1 MTLPDI
7 QRSRRFARVRP
18 GRCSRLAACAGLAL
32 AMAAPGASAA
42 PPLLSKDRSPVRI
55 DSSYGNGN
63 FGSWQVD
70 EFGLP
75 AFRYA
80 LDEAVDP
87 RAAQPEI
94 YRRTD
99 TTDAWHQV
107 GNDHLQANAYNHGYV
122 ELWSQDR
129 LMQWANRYDAA
140 NRHYAGGYG
149 YLKVGDKVISTL
161 YSDRPTESTF
171 QRDFGVGYYRKRLAA
186 EGVEVDQQTF
196 APFGDDPL
204 LLDQVTIT
212 NTTAAARKVSWFE
225 YWDVNPFNQAT
236 GSQHDIGL
244 GQPAYDQDS
253 RTLSVQQIGAP
264 DGDSKPLSLFAAALS
279 GPVDGFDTSVTSFFG
294 AGTRAAPAAATA
306 DKLTGTI
313 ALPSLP
319 GASSDQLFAFRAPV
333 ELGPGES
340 VTLRYAYGLA
350 HAEQIPGLVAKYR
363 DASDPFK
370 ASEGA
375 WAAWV
380 PRADLGAGRRW
391 VAREIQWDA
400 YLLRSASVYEEEC
413 GAHNITQGGYYQYDT
428 GENLGYRSWLHYLL
442 PMAYAEP
449 ELAREIL
456 RYSIKWQP
464 PGAPA
469 GQQEPYGTGP
479 LCTRFDLGSSNDL
492 DFWLLLAAGE
502 YGLGT
507 RDTKFFDEQLTYYG
521 TTQQASAW
529 QHIKE
534 AFAHQETLRGP
545 HGGYI
550 MGATGDWNDFSTELE
565 QLSESNLVTAQL
577 AYAYP
582 KLAELADLRGD
593 TEFAAQLRKAGA
605 EDLATMKGQW
615 TGRWYTRGWSGS
627 NQVGTGVIFEE
638 PQPWAILAGAPT
650 PEQAAT
656 LAAGIHRFLD
666 GYGAPN
672 GPAAYGTAQVP
683 SRHDPDVTELGPEAR
698 TVALLPPP
706 FLEALPDASL
716 TGASQWPGG
725 IWFDLNGHLTWAYAS
740 LDGILP
746 NARDLAWDEYT
757 RNTLAKHADLYPD
770 HWQGT
775 ISVDDVCHAFYGNHP
790 ESCGTGL
797 SQVYSGQITEQ
808 ATWMVMDAIR
818 LAGITPTGGGFD
830 IAPHL
835 PFGHFSLRLPQI
847 GIASET
853 RRMRG
858 YITPLQDG
866 SMQLDVKPPVSADSG
881 SLVTWANGRRVP
893 HTISGSSARFR
904 VPASAGARTDWAI
917 TWKANR
923 VRLPSARRCVDR
935 RKFSFRLHHGPG
947 AHVVRVEVFVNGK
960 RTLRRRGRNI
970 RRVTVK
976 RLPRKR
982 FTLRIV
988 ATQTG
993 GSKLISTRRYRG
1005 CRKGR
1010 PTTRAHHHRPRAVL

>member
-1 MTLPDI
+1 MGGGVALL
-7 QRSRRFARVRP
+7 RP
-18 GRCSRLAACAGLAL
+18 GRWAACAALAL
-32 AMAAPGASAA
+32 AIAAPGASAA
-42 PPLLSKDRSPVRI
+42 PPLLSKDRSQVRI
-55 DSSYGNGN
+55 DSSYGNGS

-70 EFGLP
+70 QFGLP
-75 AFRYA
+75 AFRYS
-80 LDEAVDP
+80 LDEAADP
-87 RAAQPEI
+87 RAEQPEI

-149 YLKVGDKVISTL
+149 YLNVDGKVISTL
-161 YSDRPTESTF
+161 YADRPAGSEF

-186 EGVEVDQQTF
+186 EGVAVDQRTF

-204 LLDQVTIT
+204 LLDEVTIENT
-212 NTTAAARKVSWFE
+212 STTAKKVSWFE
-225 YWDVNPFNQAT
+225 YWDVDPFNQAS

-244 GQPAYDQDS
+244 AQPAYDEATH
-253 RTLSVQQIGAP
+253 TLSVQQVTAA
-264 DGDSKPLSLFAAALS
+264 DGDTKPLSIFAAALS
-279 GPVDGFDTSVTSFFG
+279 GPVDGFDTSIGSFFG
-294 AGTRAAPAAATA
+294 AGTRAAPTAVTA
-306 DKLTGTI
+306 DKLIGTI
-313 ALPSLP
+313 APPSP
-319 GASSDQLFAFRAPV
+319 TGFPSDQLFAFRAPL

-340 VTLRYAYGLA
+340 VTLRYAYGIA
-350 HAEQIPGLVAKYR
+350 HADQIAALVAKYR
-363 DASDPFK
+363 DADDPFV
-370 ASEGA
+370 ASEEA
-375 WAAWV
+375 WADWV
-380 PRADLGAGRRW
+380 PKAGFGADRRW

-428 GENLGYRSWLHYLL
+428 GDNLGYRSWLHYAL
-442 PMAYAEP
+442 PITYAEP

-464 PGAPA
+464 PGPA
-469 GQQEPYGTGP
+469 AAQQNPYGTGP

-507 RDTKFFDEQLTYYG
+507 RDTKFFDEQLSYYG
-521 TTQQASAW
+521 TTQTASAW

-545 HGGYI
+545 HGGYV

-593 TEFAAQLRKAGA
+593 TEFAAALRKAGA
-605 EDLATMKGQW
+605 ENLDTIRGQW

-650 PEQAAT
+650 AEQAAT
-656 LAAGIHRFLD
+656 LAGSIHRFLD
-666 GYGAPN
+666 GYGTPK
-672 GPAAYGTAQVP
+672 GPAQYGTAQVP

-698 TVALLPPP
+698 AVALLPPP
-706 FLEALPDASL
+706 FLEQLPDASL

-740 LDGILP
+740 LDGVLP

-818 LAGITPTGGGFD
+818 LAGITPTREGFA

-835 PFGHFSLRLPQI
+835 PFARFSLRLPQI
-847 GIASET
+847 GVASER

-858 YITPLQDG
+858 YVTPLEDG
-866 SMQLDVKPPVSADSG
+866 PVQLDVTPPATADAG
-881 SLVTWANGRRVP
+881 TLVAWANGRTVP
-893 HTISGSSARFR
+893 HAISGSAVRFS
-904 VPASAGARTDWAI
+904 VPGSAGARSDWAI
-917 TWKANR
+917 TWRTNK
-923 VRLPSARRCVDR
+923 VKLPSARRCVDR
-935 RKFSFRLHHGPG
+935 RKFTFALHHGPG
-947 AHVVRVEVFVNGK
+947 ARVVKVSVFVNG
-960 RTLRRRGRNI
+960 RRVLRRSGHSI
-970 RRVTVK
+970 PRVRVK
-976 RLPRKR
+976 RLPRGK

-988 ATQTG
+988 ATQSN
-993 GSKLISTRRYRG
+993 GSQLISTRRYRG

-1010 PTTRAHHHRPRAVL
+1010 PHTRARHPRR